1 MTTTHIIEISSHAV
15 QRYQQRV
22 RPGLSIEA
30 AEDELA
36 RVALVG
42 EVVTE
47 PPAWH
52 LRSCAQLAPFYLC
65 VADVVLPLTPHR
77 AHPGVLVATT
87 CLAKGSLS
95 ADARR
100 YRTARRRRAV
110 GRAAAA
116 NLSRSRS

>member
-1 MTTTHIIEISSHAV
+1 MTITHTIELSAHAV
-15 QRYQQRV
+15 ERYQQRV
-22 RPGLSIEA
+22 RPGLSLEA

-42 EVVTE
+42 EITTD

-52 LRSCAQLAPFYLC
+52 LRSCAQIAPFYLC
-65 VADVVLPLTPHR
+65 VGDVLLTLALHQTQPD
-77 AHPGVLVATT
+77 VFVATT

-100 YRTARRRRAV
+100 YRTTRRRRSSPRR
-110 GRAAAA
+110 GRVY
-116 NLSRSRS
+116 SR